1 MKEYRVIYN
10 LRVQGDHHI
19 WTHNFDKILNN
30 NSLDQPEQVK
40 DTECSIMK
48 GYKVIHNE
56 RVQGDH
62 YFWNKVFG
70 PNSDSNTEL
79 IGPTLIAEGYR
90 GIHNEKVQCD
100 P

>member
-1 MKEYRVIYN
+1 
-10 LRVQGDHHI
+10 
-19 WTHNFDKILNN
+19 
-30 NSLDQPEQVK
+30 
-40 DTECSIMK
+40 MK

-70 PNSDSNTEL
+70 PNSDFNTKL
-79 IGPTLIAEGYR
+79 IGPTLTAEGYR

>member
-1 MKEYRVIYN
+1 MFHNE
-10 LRVQGDHHI
+10 RVQGD
-19 WTHNFDKILNN
+19 K
-30 NSLDQPEQVK
+30 
-40 DTECSIMK
+40 
-48 GYKVIHNE
+48 E

-70 PNSDSNTEL
+70 PNSDFNTEL